1 MSFQEE
7 EVKDAFSG
15 IDQEFYSPRG
25 RAGIKLS
32 LAVLAFATHLN
43 SNFLSEC
50 VRSMM
55 MSRNFLGW
63 ERNNVGRGMGILF

>member
-50 VRSMM
+50 VRMM
-55 MSRNFLGW
+55 MSRIFLGW